1 VVRVL
6 ANPLL
11 LRAAAVLFCAVFAF
25 LLGLLSLRRLKKSI
39 AEEGEI
45 SEQGSSSL
53 ETLPLAVYNTVI
65 QQLKQQKHELVV
77 QSQAEQNRARTSESL
92 SQAVLKN
99 LSSGVLFFGANGLVK
114 TSNPAAK
121 AILGF
126 ASASGLSPE
135 DVFRGAIVR
144 ARQSVKDMA
153 CPSDLAAE
161 PLSVAEEVHAVL
173 REGSQ
178 RRQVEADYETPVNES
193 RFLSITISPVP
204 AADGNLLGVACLI
217 GDLSELESI
226 RRREEMHGEISGEM
240 ALRLRTSL
248 ATISGYA
255 QQLAENQDRGLAQQ
269 LARDIAQEAAELE
282 RNIGGFL
289 IRKQA
294 GKAAAAGSFSG

>member
-1 VVRVL
+1 MRIL
-6 ANPLL
+6 ANPVL
-11 LRAAAVLFCAVFAF
+11 LRAAAVLFSALFAF
-25 LLGLLSLRRLKKSI
+25 LLGLLSVRMLKKSI
-39 AEEGEI
+39 AEEGEV
-45 SEQGSSSL
+45 SETGSSSL

-65 QQLKQQKHELVV
+65 QQLKQQKHELIV

-92 SQAVLKN
+92 SQAVLSN
-99 LSSGVLFFGANGLVK
+99 LSSGVLVFGANGLVK

-126 ASASGLSPE
+126 ASAAGLSPA

-153 CPSDLAAE
+153 CSPDSAAE

-173 REGSQ
+173 REGSK
-178 RRQVEADYETPVNES
+178 RRQVEADYETPANEQ

-217 GDLSELESI
+217 SDLSELESI

-255 QQLAENQDRGLAQQ
+255 QQLAQNHDRGLAQQ

-294 GKAAAAGSFSG
+294 AKPAAAGSFSD

>member
-1 VVRVL
+1 VRVL
-6 ANPLL
+6 ANPVL
-11 LRAAAVLFCAVFAF
+11 LRAAAVLFCALFAF
-25 LLGLLSLRRLKKSI
+25 LLGLLSVRMLKKHI

-45 SEQGSSSL
+45 SEAGSGSL

-77 QSQAEQNRARTSESL
+77 QSQAEQNRARTRESL
-92 SQAVLKN
+92 SHAVLSN
-99 LSSGVLFFGANGLVK
+99 LSSGVLFFAANGLVK

-135 DVFRGAIVR
+135 NVFRGAIVR
-144 ARQSVKDMA
+144 ARQSVKDAA
-153 CPSDLAAE
+153 CSSDLAAE
-161 PLSVAEEVHAVL
+161 PLSLAEEVHAVL
-173 REGSQ
+173 REGSK
-178 RRQVEADYETPVNES
+178 RRQVEADYETPANEA
-193 RFLSITISPVP
+193 RFLSITISAVP
-204 AADGNLLGVACLI
+204 AADGNLLGAACLI
-217 GDLSELESI
+217 SDLSELESI
-226 RRREEMHGEISGEM
+226 RRREEMQGEISGEM

-255 QQLAENQDRGLAQQ
+255 QQLAENHDRDLAQQ

-282 RNIGGFL
+282 RSIGGFL
-289 IRKQA
+289 ITKPA

>member
-1 VVRVL
+1 MRVL
-6 ANPLL
+6 ANPVL
-11 LRAAAVLFCAVFAF
+11 LRAAAVLFCALFAF
-25 LLGLLSLRRLKKSI
+25 LLGLLSVRMLKKSI

-45 SEQGSSSL
+45 SETGSPTL
-53 ETLPLAVYNTVI
+53 ETLPLALYNTVI
-65 QQLKQQKHELVV
+65 QQLKQQKHELTV

-92 SQAVLKN
+92 SQAVLSN

-114 TSNPAAK
+114 TTNPAAK

-144 ARQSVKDMA
+144 ARQSVKDTA
-153 CPSDLAAE
+153 SSSDRAAE

-173 REGSQ
+173 REGSL
-178 RRQVEADYETPVNES
+178 RRQVEADYETPANES
-193 RFLSITISPVP
+193 RFLSITISRVP

-217 GDLSELESI
+217 SDLSELEGI

-255 QQLAENQDRGLAQQ
+255 QQLAENHDRGLAQQ

-282 RNIGGFL
+282 RSIGGFL
-289 IRKQA
+289 IAKPV
-294 GKAAAAGSFSG
+294 GKAAAEGSFSG

>member
-1 VVRVL
+1 VVRIL
-6 ANPLL
+6 ANPVL
-11 LRAAAVLFCAVFAF
+11 LRAAAVLFCALFAF
-25 LLGLLSLRRLKKSI
+25 LLGLLSVRMLKKSI

-45 SEQGSSSL
+45 SETGSSTL

-65 QQLKQQKHELVV
+65 QQLKQQKHELIV

-92 SQAVLKN
+92 SQAVLSN

-135 DVFRGAIVR
+135 DVFRGATVR
-144 ARQSVKDMA
+144 ARQSVKDMDSS
-153 CPSDLAAE
+153 SDLAAE
-161 PLSVAEEVHAVL
+161 ALSVAEEVHAVL
-173 REGSQ
+173 RQGSK
-178 RRQVEADYETPVNES
+178 RRQVEADYETPANES
-193 RFLSITISPVP
+193 RFLSITVSAVP
-204 AADGNLLGVACLI
+204 AVDGNLLGVACLI
-217 GDLSELESI
+217 SDLSELESI

-255 QQLAENQDRGLAQQ
+255 QQLAENHDRGLAQQ

-282 RNIGGFL
+282 SSIGGFL
-289 IRKQA
+289 ITKPA
-294 GKAAAAGSFSG
+294 GKTAAAGGFSG